1 VPVFAGLVAL
11 ATRPSRRNY
20 PQHLYFALHVHA
32 AWFFAAALA
41 AAAHIVV
48 IPYRTPIVSG
58 AAVLY
63 GAVYFVLAFRRAY
76 DAPPLKAIVRTA
88 AVGVTYAMVVLATL
102 LAIAVPVIFRR

>member
-1 VPVFAGLVAL
+1 MSAAEAERSGTLVIEAKGVSKSFG
-11 ATRPSRRNY
+11 T
-20 PQHLYFALHVHA
+20 
-32 AWFFAAALA
+32 
-41 AAAHIVV
+41 
-48 IPYRTPIVSG
+48 TPIVSG

-63 GAVYFVLAFRRAY
+63 AAVYLVLAFRRAY